1 MSNTNRD
8 YAIIYD
14 VKNSSLILSRPL
26 IFYITDK
33 NTSNIFVRLVAK
45 INIGDGIDQYTDIEN
60 ASEYILLMRTI
71 KPNDELI
78 NIKATQHEPESV
90 FEFDLTD
97 NFKDIPGTYIC
108 ELMISTIVNGRQE
121 LLTSD
126 SFTYEVKRS
135 VLSRIDEIIEHKD
148 TTVEKLLN
156 DLDATKAEL
165 SSQLAIE
172 RERINNIIALPE
184 GSTTNDARLEDICI
198 GINSNYSSPGESV
211 RGQIT
216 DVYNK
221 EKHWYLGEEFYIE
234 KGDNYSIYLKFD
246 QIAYTDYVC
255 SWDRIKRDINLDSI
269 FTTSPNGKDN
279 CLKLKYYEMLIFDIK
294 NLKFKVINRSDINN
308 SIHVVIAYNCWGRLE
323 SCVLASLLSGFYIYN
338 IKDIE
343 NNTKEIKL
351 LKEKYPS
358 YYEAQLT
365 QKINETKTLQERG
378 GAKAFSFAFITDIH
392 LTSNSKNSFKLLEEI
407 DKKANLR
414 TIITGGDWVNNSNDK
429 SKVIDQM
436 REINYLIHNY
446 KNKTLHCVGNHDD
459 NTIKNNYNLA
469 ILPNEMYA
477 NMFNFIEGEFNEGKE
492 EGLYYYKDDTKNKVR
507 YIVLNSQDIRY
518 IKNSDNT
525 LAYKGQW
532 DYAFRQHQLLWFSNV
547 ALNVPSPSWA
557 VIVISHIPPIKE
569 GVVGSDRAIANADVA
584 WDILTAFKN
593 KTSYT
598 STPTNGEFGQSIS
611 VNFTGKGGD
620 VICWLSGHVHADNII
635 DKNGIKLIT
644 TLNDSHDEWEQAPA
658 RPIGTVSEQAFDIIT
673 VNKAIRQIKIKRIGA
688 GEDREITY

>member
-1 MSNTNRD
+1 MSNANRD
-8 YAIIYD
+8 YAIVYD
-14 VKNSSLILSRPL
+14 VKNSSLTLSRPL
-26 IFYITDK
+26 VFYITDK
-33 NTSNIFVRLVAK
+33 NTSNIFVRLVTR
-45 INIGDGIDQYTDIEN
+45 ISIGDGIDQYTDIEN
-60 ASEYILLMRTI
+60 ATNYALTMRVI
-71 KPNDELI
+71 KPNNE
-78 NIKATQHEPESV
+78 IKSTQATQHEPESI
-90 FEFDLTD
+90 FQFDLTED
-97 NFKDIPGTYIC
+97 FKDIPGKYIC
-108 ELMISTIVNGRQE
+108 ELTISTIVSGRQE
-121 LLTSD
+121 LITSD
-126 SFTYEVKRS
+126 PFNYEVKRS
-135 VLSRIDEIIEHKD
+135 ILSNVGEIIETED

-156 DLDATKAEL
+156 DLEATKTEL
-165 SSQLAIE
+165 NS
-172 RERINNIIALPE
+172 RINNIIALPE
-184 GSTTNDARLEDICI
+184 GSTISDARLEDICL
-198 GINSNYSSPGESV
+198 GINDNYSSPGESV
-211 RGQIT
+211 RSQIT

-221 EKHWYLGEEFYIE
+221 EKYWYLGEQFYIE
-234 KGDNYSIYLKFD
+234 KGDNYSIYLKFN
-246 QIAYTDYVC
+246 QIAYTNYVC
-255 SWDRIKRDINLDSI
+255 NWDRIKRDINLDSI
-269 FTTSPNGKDN
+269 FITSPNGENN
-279 CLKLKYYEMLIFDIK
+279 CLKLEYYQMLIFDIK
-294 NLKFKVINRSDINN
+294 NLKFNVINRSNINN

-343 NNTKEIKL
+343 NNTKDIKNNAKEIEL

-414 TIITGGDWVNNSNDK
+414 TIITGGDWVNNSDNK
-429 SKVIDQM
+429 SEVIDQM

-459 NTIKNNYNLA
+459 NTIKNNYDLA

-492 EGLYYYKDDTKNKVR
+492 EGLYYYKDDAKNKVR

-547 ALNVPSPSWA
+547 ALDVPDSNWS
-557 VIVISHIPPIKE
+557 VIVISHVPPIKE
-569 GVVGSDRAIANADVA
+569 DVVGSDRAITNADVA

-598 STPTNGEFGQSIS
+598 STATDGEFGQSIS
-611 VNFTGKGGD
+611 VDFTGKGGD

-644 TLNDSHDEWEQAPA
+644 TLNDSHDEREQAPA

-673 VNKAIRQIKIKRIGA
+673 VNKAIRQIKLKRIGA